1 MSDTNIAVVKLL
13 YDAFRRGDIDT
24 VLRAV
29 APNVEFHSGGEKQD
43 YPLFGPHKGIADV
56 EEFFRLVSELMD
68 FSDFSPREFFV
79 QKDKVLVLGS
89 YAMTM
94 RKTGR
99 KVSCDWTHV
108 FTLDRGKVTKFRE
121 ITDTAQILEA
131 YRG

>member
-13 YDAFRRGDIDT
+13 YGAFRRGDIDT
-24 VLRAV
+24 VLRSV
-29 APNVEFHSGGEKQD
+29 APNVELHSGGEKQD

-68 FSDFSPREFFV
+68 FSDFSPREFFAE
-79 QKDKVLVLGS
+79 KDKVLVLGY

-99 KVSCDWTHV
+99 KVSCDWVHI
-108 FTLDRGKVTKFRE
+108 FTLSRGKVTKFRE
-121 ITDTAQILEA
+121 LTDTAQILEA

>member
-13 YDAFRRGDIDT
+13 YTAFSRGDIDT
-24 VLRAV
+24 VLAAV
-29 APNVEFHSGGEKQD
+29 APNVELHSGGEKQD

-56 EEFFRLVSELMD
+56 EEFFRLVSELLD
-68 FSDFSPREFFV
+68 FSDFAPREFFAE
-79 QKDKVLVLGS
+79 KDKVVVLGY

-94 RKTGR
+94 CKTGR
-99 KVSCDWTHV
+99 KVSCDWAHV
-108 FTLDRGKVTKFRE
+108 FTLSRGKITKLRE